1 MKSSSTV
8 LIYCYQ
14 SRAIMMIYTFC
25 CQNELKEV
33 GVTKSE
39 VGQSGEQAR
48 DLQASE
54 EAESRET
61 LRLGGASF
69 F

>member
-1 MKSSSTV
+1 MGMKSSSTV

-33 GVTKSE
+33 GVTKSLYCALVKVE
-39 VGQSGEQAR
+39 RYKIYSV
-48 DLQASE
+48 
-54 EAESRET
+54 T
-61 LRLGGASF
+61 LKGNNEPLHYKI
-69 F
+69 